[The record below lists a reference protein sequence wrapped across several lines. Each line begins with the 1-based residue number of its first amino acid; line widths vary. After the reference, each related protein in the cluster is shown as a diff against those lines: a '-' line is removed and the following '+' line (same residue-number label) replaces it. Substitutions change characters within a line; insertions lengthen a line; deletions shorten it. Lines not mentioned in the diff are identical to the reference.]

1 MCTREYTRT
10 KQKWGGAEREPGGF
24 TGWRF
29 RRKSSSNDRILK
41 LRHEYIA
48 TRFVILDHVKRVL
61 YASTHLLSRTQNLST
76 ADRCF

>member
-1 MCTREYTRT
+1 MSDCVLEGGQMCTREYTRT

-41 LRHEYIA
+41 
-48 TRFVILDHVKRVL
+48 
-61 YASTHLLSRTQNLST
+61 
-76 ADRCF
+76 